1 MADELH
7 YDVLIVGAGSAAMS
21 AALAALEQGAR
32 VGILEKAP
40 RSERGG
46 NSTLTG
52 HMRFAYNSVD
62 DLAALIRD
70 PSPHDLARM
79 ADELPRRTEAE
90 LWDELMRVTD
100 NQSDQLMLQIHVSE
114 SYPTVRWL
122 TSKGHDWVPYF
133 ANRTTG
139 NIVAMN
145 GGGYGLQERNF
156 QYVERDGGVIH
167 YETAATE
174 LLQDQRAR
182 VIGVRALT
190 PDGFISVYGTSV
202 VLACGGFEGNT
213 EMRARYLGPRWDT
226 VHMRG
231 VPFNTGDGL
240 RMALDVGAMPYGSWT
255 TCHASPQDID
265 RPVHSMP
272 SSMLSRGTGDWNRYM
287 YPYSIMV
294 NSAGERF
301 IDEADDIRALTYAK
315 MGRAILAQPGGIAFQ
330 IMDAKIRRLGLYP
343 TAYDR
348 ATGTRAGS
356 LAELADALDIDPP
369 GLEETVLVFNA
380 AVPVDRTANPN
391 PFHRDNVSTH
401 GLAIPK
407 SNFAMTIEEAPF
419 EGYAV
424 RCGITFTFG
433 GLKIEPR
440 TGQVQHVAGR
450 PLPGLYAAGE
460 MVGGLFHG
468 NYASGSGMMAGAT
481 WGRIAGTH
489 AARAALEASSVAP
502 APVSA

>member
-1 MADELH
+1 VVDEPR
-7 YDVLIVGAGSAAMS
+7 YDVLVVGAGSAALS

-40 RSERGG
+40 RLERGG
-46 NSTLTG
+46 NSMLTG
-52 HMRFAYNSVD
+52 HMRFAYNSVE
-62 DLAALIRD
+62 DLAALMRD
-70 PSPHDLARM
+70 PSPHDLGRM
-79 ADELPRRTEAE
+79 ADELPHRTEAE
-90 LWDELMRVTD
+90 LWDEIMRVTD
-100 NQSDQLMLQIHVSE
+100 NQADQQMLQVHVSE

-122 TSKGHDWVPYF
+122 ASKGHDWVPSF

-139 NIVAMN
+139 NIVSMN

-156 QYVERDGGVIH
+156 AYVERDGAVVH
-167 YETAATE
+167 YETAAIE
-174 LLQDQRAR
+174 LLQDQRAN
-182 VIGVRALT
+182 VIGVRAVT
-190 PDGFISVYGTSV
+190 PEGFVSLYGTSV
-202 VLACGGFEGNT
+202 VLACGGFEGNA

-226 VHMRG
+226 VYMRG

-240 RMALDVGAMPYGSWT
+240 RMALDIGALPYGSWT
-255 TCHASPQDID
+255 TCHASPQDLD
-265 RPVHSMP
+265 RPAYSLP
-272 SSMLSRGTGDWNRYM
+272 SSMVSSGSEWNRYV

-294 NSAGERF
+294 NAAGERF
-301 IDEADDIRALTYAK
+301 VDEADDIRALTYAK
-315 MGRAILAQPGGIAFQ
+315 MGRAILTQPGGIAFQ
-330 IMDAKIRRLGLYP
+330 IMDARVRKLGLYP

-348 ATGTRAGS
+348 ATGTTAAS
-356 LAELADALDIDPP
+356 LQQLAEALEIDPR
-369 GLEETVLVFNA
+369 GLAQTVRTFNA
-380 AVPVDRTANPN
+380 SIPTDRTANPN
-391 PFHRDNVSTH
+391 PFHRDNVSTL
-401 GLAIPK
+401 GLPLPK
-407 SNFAMTIEEAPF
+407 SNFAMSIEEPPF

-468 NYASGSGMMAGAT
+468 NYASGSGMMSGAT

-489 AARAALEASSVAP
+489 AARAALGSTSTASSRIP
-502 APVSA
+502 A

>member
-1 MADELH
+1 VADELH
-7 YDVLIVGAGSAAMS
+7 YDVLIVGAGSAALS
-21 AALAALEQGAR
+21 AALAALEHGVR
-32 VGILEKAP
+32 VGVLEKAP
-40 RSERGG
+40 RLERGG

-70 PSPHDLARM
+70 PSPHDLAQM
-79 ADELPRRTEAE
+79 ADELPHRTEAE
-90 LWDELMRVTD
+90 LWDEMMRVTD
-100 NQSDQLMLQIHVSE
+100 NQSDPQMLQIHVSE
-114 SYPTVRWL
+114 SYRTVRWL
-122 TSKGHDWVPYF
+122 ASKGHDWVPYF

-156 QYVERDGGVIH
+156 AYVDRAGGVIH
-167 YETAATE
+167 YEASAVE
-174 LLQDQRAR
+174 LLQDQRGN
-182 VIGVRALT
+182 VSGVRALT
-190 PDGFISVYGTSV
+190 PDGFVNLHATSV
-202 VLACGGFEGNT
+202 VLACGGFEGNA

-226 VHMRG
+226 VSMRG
-231 VPFNTGDGL
+231 VPYNTGDGL
-240 RMALDVGAMPYGSWT
+240 RMALAIGALPYGSWT

-272 SSMLSRGTGDWNRYM
+272 SSMVSGSGSEWNRYM

-294 NSAGERF
+294 NSAGQRF
-301 IDEADDIRALTYAK
+301 VDEADDIRALTYAK
-315 MGRAILAQPGGIAFQ
+315 MGRAILSQPGGIAFQ
-330 IMDAKIRRLGLYP
+330 IMDAHVRTLGLYP
-343 TAYDR
+343 TAYEH
-348 ATGTRAGS
+348 ATGARAAT
-356 LAELADALDIDPP
+356 LEDLADALDIDPA
-369 GLEETVLVFNA
+369 GLAETVRAFNA
-380 AVPVDRTANPN
+380 SVPTDRTASPN
-391 PFHRDNVSTH
+391 PFRRDNVGTV
-401 GLAIPK
+401 GLTVPK
-407 SNFAMTIEEAPF
+407 SNFAMTISEPPF

-440 TGQVQHVAGR
+440 TGLVQHVAGR
-450 PLPGLYAAGE
+450 PLAGLYAAGE

-489 AARAALEASSVAP
+489 AALAARSGTASPVA
-502 APVSA
+502 A

>member
-1 MADELH
+1 VADELH
-7 YDVLIVGAGSAAMS
+7 YDVLIVGAGSAALS

-40 RSERGG
+40 RLERGG

-52 HMRFAYNSVD
+52 HMRFAYNSVE

-79 ADELPRRTEAE
+79 ADELPHRTEGE
-90 LWDELMRVTD
+90 LWDEMMRVTD
-100 NQSDQLMLQIHVSE
+100 NQSDQQMLQIHVSE
-114 SYPTVRWL
+114 SYRTVRWL
-122 TSKGHDWVPYF
+122 ASKGHDWVPYF

-156 QYVERDGGVIH
+156 AYVERGGGVIH
-167 YETAATE
+167 YETSAVE
-174 LLQDQRAR
+174 LLQDQRGK
-182 VIGVRALT
+182 VSGVRALT
-190 PDGFISVYGTSV
+190 PEGFVNVSATSV
-202 VLACGGFEGNT
+202 VLACGGFEGNA

-226 VHMRG
+226 VSMRG

-240 RMALDVGAMPYGSWT
+240 RMALAIGAVPYGSWT

-272 SSMLSRGTGDWNRYM
+272 SSMVSGSGSEWNRYM

-294 NSAGERF
+294 NTAGQRF
-301 IDEADDIRALTYAK
+301 VDEADDIRALTYAK
-315 MGRAILAQPGGIAFQ
+315 MGRAILSQPGGIAFQ
-330 IMDAKIRRLGLYP
+330 IMDARVRNLNLYP
-343 TAYDR
+343 SAYEH
-348 ATGTRAGS
+348 ATGARAAT
-356 LAELADALDIDPP
+356 LEKLADALEIDPV
-369 GLEETVLVFNA
+369 GLAHTVRAFNA
-380 AVPVDRTANPN
+380 SVPTDRTADPN
-391 PFHRDNVSTH
+391 PFHRDNVSTV
-401 GLAIPK
+401 GLAMPK
-407 SNFAMTIEEAPF
+407 SNFAMAIAEPPF

-440 TGQVQHVAGR
+440 TGQVQHVVGR

-489 AARAALEASSVAP
+489 AALAARSGAA
-502 APVSA
+502 APVAA